1 MTFVTDTILA
11 NQYSHPAGLDL
22 GGDYVIAPASG
33 LHQGSNESSGYSF
46 ILVLACMALA
56 VVVASVIFTPAPASG
71 FGDMLF
77 VGP

>member
-1 MTFVTDTILA
+1 MSLL
-11 NQYSHPAGLDL
+11 QQAG
-22 GGDYVIAPASG
+22 V
-33 LHQGSNESSGYSF
+33 HQGSIESSRYSF
-46 ILVLACMALA
+46 ILVLVCMALA